1 MPDLTPVW
9 TLHQEP
15 HRHYKV
21 LLPGAKKPSWQI
33 KGVGRIVSTTTV
45 LDNASQLTGWAASQS
60 TAAGYQVAVDWFGAG
75 PALST
80 SLLSFGELCALQ
92 PEWPDNVR
100 DRAANQGTLAHH
112 YLASKF
118 DVAEPSFAVVDLAYG
133 LRCAID
139 DFIRDRQPLAIHDQH
154 GARVE
159 RCVGNVENGVAGTY
173 DGHLLSNSDDFPDF
187 RRGAHRLD
195 LKSSRTVQ
203 PTYFAQVA
211 DYERS
216 AVMQGEQ
223 PSDWLTIL
231 HVDRLGGFKLHSI
244 PVGGA
249 AHVRA
254 LRLFDSYLDIHRS
267 TPELAKLLKGD

>member
-112 YLASKF
+112 YLAERLSGEATG
-118 DVAEPSFAVVDLAYG
+118 DCVALPYG

-139 DFIRDRQPLAIHDQH
+139 DFVRDAQPFAVIDELGVRA
-154 GARVE
+154 E
-159 RCVGNVENGVAGTY
+159 RCVGNIENGVAGTY
-173 DGHLLSNSDDFPDF
+173 DAQVVMLDGV
-187 RRGAHRLD
+187 HRLD

-223 PSDWLTIL
+223 PSDWLSIL